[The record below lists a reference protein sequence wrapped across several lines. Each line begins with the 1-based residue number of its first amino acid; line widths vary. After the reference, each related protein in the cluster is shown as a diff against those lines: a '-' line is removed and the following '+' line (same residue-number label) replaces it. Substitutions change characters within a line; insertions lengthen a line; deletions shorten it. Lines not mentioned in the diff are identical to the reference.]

1 MATLKNKVNPIIEK
15 SLSSMAVMVSS
26 ETLATSTTSDIIA
39 AFQQWLLDQAE
50 KDSPKDFRNTR
61 AYNLYERL
69 RKE

>member
-1 MATLKNKVNPIIEK
+1 MSTLKNKVNPIIKE
-15 SLSSMAVMVSS
+15 SLSAMSVMVSA
-26 ETLATSTTSDIIA
+26 ETQATTVTNQIIEV
-39 AFQQWLLDQAE
+39 FQKWLLDQAE